1 MILGWHNVDSTWFF
15 PGPPGIGQRRLE
27 QQLNVLSR
35 IFAIGRLSD
44 TLERLYAGKALP
56 PRAAALTFDDG
67 YRDNLEV
74 AMPILERRRL
84 PATFFLAPSLLDGT
98 DAWWERVGWACA
110 RARARRLDWEGSS
123 FPLDSA
129 ASRRRA
135 AEWVCERLKT
145 LPHEGRQ
152 AAIDDLVERLGPGPP
167 SRDRLFLDWEG
178 ASRLAR
184 RPGAEIGSHSRRHD
198 ILSRQSAAEQVV
210 DLTAARHALRSR
222 LDVPVDALA
231 YPNGTVADYD
241 ERTIAAAREAG
252 HAWAVT
258 TRVGVNRSSTP
269 PFELR
274 RAIVDVNAGVM
285 ALVRPWPIRRWRQH
299 DS

>member
-1 MILGWHNVDSTWFF
+1 
-15 PGPPGIGQRRLE
+15 
-27 QQLNVLSR
+27 
-35 IFAIGRLSD
+35 
-44 TLERLYAGKALP
+44 
-56 PRAAALTFDDG
+56 
-67 YRDNLEV
+67 
-74 AMPILERRRL
+74 MPILERRRL

-123 FPLDSA
+123 FPLASA
-129 ASRRRA
+129 SSRRRA
-135 AEWVCERLKT
+135 AEWACERLKT
-145 LPHEGRQ
+145 SLTRAVWPRSTTWSSASARPAVARSALPGLGGRVAPRE
-152 AAIDDLVERLGPGPP
+152 AARRG
-167 SRDRLFLDWEG
+167 DRL
-178 ASRLAR
+178 RL
-184 RPGAEIGSHSRRHD
+184 RRHD